1 MGCCD
6 LPAFLPNCMPYS
18 GVDAA
23 EQFSTRME
31 MTVSGAPGLGVSWL
45 LLRIKSV
52 STMDGSLSAA
62 RALQLTPAAAASA
75 VALTLKLLPGSF
87 TAAGSLRSSVTDCLA
102 APNPW
107 PRTTPGQMATHPAPN
122 HFRVMKLWRRRR
134 RPLYP
139 KRNPARTTCPAP
151 RNRARQS
158 DKTQRWPLWPD
169 RKSVV

>member
-23 EQFSTRME
+23 EQLSTRME

-75 VALTLKLLPGSF
+75 VALTLKLLPGNL

-107 PRTTPGQMATHPAPN
+107 PRTTAGQIATHPPTN
-122 HFRVMKLWRRRR
+122 HVQVITSWF
-134 RPLYP
+134 
-139 KRNPARTTCPAP
+139 PAAVHCT
-151 RNRARQS
+151 
-158 DKTQRWPLWPD
+158 
-169 RKSVV
+169 